1 MGSNKGSEL
10 VLSRDGPLDHI
21 LNVILKIT
29 IIAIGKI
36 MTLIITPALNQA
48 VQNLERPMPH
58 LIILRLNAVVNH
70 FIRNI

>member
-10 VLSRDGPLDHI
+10 ELSRDGPLDQI
-21 LNVILKIT
+21 LNVILNIT
-29 IIAIGKI
+29 IIAMGKI

-48 VQNLERPMPH
+48 VQNLERSMPH

-70 FIRNI
+70 FILNI